1 MAKLLHKAIG
11 LGNGSAAD
19 PAAYAA
25 YQQHFAEAPVAVLRD
40 CLEFKSD
47 RQPIDI
53 SEVCKAVDIE
63 NPVSQIGLSSAYQ
76 PDRSS
81 CSHLHELAAR
91 MEGPAALRS
100 W

>member
-53 SEVCKAVDIE
+53 SEVRGAGVGGPRVTACVLLPNLAACS
-63 NPVSQIGLSSAYQ
+63 PA
-76 PDRSS
+76 S
-81 CSHLHELAAR
+81 CSVPSNHE
-91 MEGPAALRS
+91 S
-100 W
+100 WDTE